1 LQPIRLIT
9 SELTGILDGIVETV
23 LQSAGDIEVLARAR
37 TRAELIE
44 LLRTKHPDVVILG
57 LESTSA
63 ADIGWELYVGDP
75 MLRVIGI
82 VADGRQAF
90 VYELR
95 PQRTALGE
103 LSPRDLVTIV
113 RRVADARV
121 VAASGGGVQ

>member
-1 LQPIRLIT
+1 VQPIRLIT
-9 SELTGILDGIVETV
+9 SELTGILDGIVEKV

-37 TRAELIE
+37 NRAELIE
-44 LLRTKHPDVVILG
+44 LLRTRHPDVVILG
-57 LESTSA
+57 LESTTA

-95 PQRTALGE
+95 PHRMSLGE
-103 LSPRDLVTIV
+103 LSPDDLVTVV
-113 RRVADARV
+113 RRVADARI
-121 VAASGGGVQ
+121 AAAAGGGVR